1 MTQEDKSLLMKT
13 PDKIYVDYGLID
25 YHCLDEQKVDGIE
38 YIRKGAILEWANEQ
52 EKELEYG
59 ISADAYKLALDM
71 LREKLNSL

>member
-1 MTQEDKSLLMKT
+1 MI

-38 YIRKGAILEWANEQ
+38 YIRKDAILEWADEQ